1 MIKCL
6 NCGKDTANGML
17 CNECMTNADI
27 EKLCIELHSFNP
39 DATNEEH
46 PY

>member
-27 EKLCIELHSFNP
+27 EKLCIELDRKSVV
-39 DATNEEH
+39 
-46 PY
+46 

>member
-27 EKLCIELHSFNP
+27 ESFVSNY
-39 DATNEEH
+39 TLSTLM
-46 PY
+46 